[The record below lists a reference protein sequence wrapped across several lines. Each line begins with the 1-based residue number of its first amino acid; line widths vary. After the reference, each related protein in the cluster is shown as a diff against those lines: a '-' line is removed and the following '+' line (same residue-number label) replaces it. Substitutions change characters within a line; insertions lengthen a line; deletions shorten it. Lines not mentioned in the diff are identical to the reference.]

1 VRVSLN
7 AYAYSQAGNN
17 GVSFGL
23 NNILLLKKGQPLGGS
38 KPSAADDFGIGKSAA
53 PAAAAAESSDW

>member
-1 VRVSLN
+1 
-7 AYAYSQAGNN
+7 
-17 GVSFGL
+17 
-23 NNILLLKKGQPLGGS
+23 LLKKGQPLGGS